1 MKDNLKLRC
10 SNCGNVLQD
19 VRFKMITR
27 STGQVKNLCAFCTVE
42 ELKKLKTKRG
52 DENG

>member
-1 MKDNLKLRC
+1 MKEDLKLRC
-10 SNCGNVLQD
+10 STCGNVLKD
-19 VRFKMITR
+19 IRFKMIVR